1 MVDDRPKDT
10 GPLPD
15 PDRPKRAPPT
25 IDLRATE
32 VSSEPP
38 PPEPAEQAQGEPE
51 PESKPEVAEAES
63 SSEPSPQPAAPPE
76 PVSKPVSQ
84 PVSPWAIAPISGA
97 VAAALVIG
105 VGWLLGWP
113 AVQTASPAAPQVNPA
128 AVDELATR
136 VAGLESKA
144 SKAVPATDAA
154 ATARIDTLEKS
165 ITALRGELAAS
176 RAQSETLAAAIN
188 EVKAAP
194 RDGAAPA
201 PDLSGINERIA
212 RIDSAVRTQA
222 AALSQ
227 QSSQLAA
234 AKVAEAKPADD
245 LPLRRVVAASL
256 LDVAVRH
263 GDPFA
268 APLAAAMPLAEDA
281 DALKP
286 LEAFA
291 ASGVPSA
298 ASLSRD
304 LLEIVPTLAP
314 PAPDTATTGTGIVD
328 RLQAG
333 AAKLVRIQRTDAGGT
348 GRGSVVAR
356 VTAAALRNELNGARN
371 ELKTL
376 EPADRA
382 AAQAWLDKVDARDAA
397 LAASR
402 KFADGAMAA
411 LPTAKQ

>member
-1 MVDDRPKDT
+1 MVDDRPEDT

-38 PPEPAEQAQGEPE
+38 KPAEQAQGEPE
-51 PESKPEVAEAES
+51 PEFKPEAAEAES
-63 SSEPSPQPAAPPE
+63 SSEPSPQPAPPPE
-76 PVSKPVSQ
+76 PVSKPVSK

-356 VTAAALRNELNGARN
+356 VTAAALRNDLNGARN